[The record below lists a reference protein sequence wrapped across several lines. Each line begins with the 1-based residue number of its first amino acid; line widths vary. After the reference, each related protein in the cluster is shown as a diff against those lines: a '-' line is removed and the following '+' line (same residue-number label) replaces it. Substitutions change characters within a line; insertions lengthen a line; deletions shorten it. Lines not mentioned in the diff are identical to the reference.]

1 MASRY
6 MSMACSPH
14 GVHMVHSWLTHG
26 HQDRAIYHQH
36 RPYIYSINRI
46 AIHQR
51 LLLVILMRFSLVRLL
66 SALLTILVSGCH
78 NIEYMKELNRV
89 LVSEL
94 KTMDLVYFIFLS
106 HFHLFLYLELR
117 VRVIALCHSHSH
129 ISHITYHIFFFFF

>member
-1 MASRY
+1 M
-6 MSMACSPH
+6 
-14 GVHMVHSWLTHG
+14 
-26 HQDRAIYHQH
+26 
-36 RPYIYSINRI
+36 
-46 AIHQR
+46 
-51 LLLVILMRFSLVRLL
+51 ILMRFSLVRLL

-129 ISHITYHIFFFFF
+129 ISHITYHIFFFFLNQQFITRGAMAGRGNYSVATIH